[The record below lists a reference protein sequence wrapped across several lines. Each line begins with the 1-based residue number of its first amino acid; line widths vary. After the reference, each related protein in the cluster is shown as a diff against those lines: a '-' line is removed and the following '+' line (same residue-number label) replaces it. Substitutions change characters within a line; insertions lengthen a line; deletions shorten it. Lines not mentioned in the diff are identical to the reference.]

1 MSLRTWLIWI
11 ASIVAVTLST
21 RNPFYLMLVLLIVQI
36 ISNHVARTQGKG
48 VPDWWLRFGAFAVPV
63 SALINALS
71 VHFGDT
77 VLFTIP
83 GSIPLLSGIV
93 TLEALVYGALSGML
107 ITVVI
112 AVFAIFNI
120 AVPSHQL
127 VRSTPRVFQSMG
139 ITIGIALSFIP
150 QTIRHLKEVRE
161 AQSVRGHRVRGIR
174 DWLPLWLPLLIG
186 GLEQSTQL
194 SEAMVARGFGATVGR
209 TASLRTRAL
218 LTAGLA
224 IILTGWL
231 VGFIVRGTGQVGA
244 AIIVIGAAFVV
255 SALWLSG
262 RAVPH
267 TVYNP
272 QIYTAVDTLCIIAS
286 IAIAALI
293 LVTNPWLSQASLQY
307 YPYPLLTV
315 PTFDPLTGIIMLFW
329 LLPLLSGSHSDST
342 TTISLHPW

>member
-1 MSLRTWLIWI
+1 MSLRSWIIWI

-21 RNPFYLMLVLLIVQI
+21 RNPFYLLLVLLIVQI
-36 ISNHVARTQGKG
+36 IGNRVAHVQGKNA
-48 VPDWWLRFGAFAVPV
+48 PIWWLRFGAFAIPL
-63 SALINALS
+63 SAFINAIS

-77 VLFTIP
+77 VLFAIP
-83 GSIPLLSGIV
+83 GSIPLISGIV
-93 TLEALVYGALSGML
+93 TLEALAYGALSGVL

-112 AVFAIFNI
+112 AVFAVFNI

-127 VRSTPRVFQSMG
+127 VRNTPRVFQSMG

-161 AQSVRGHRVRGIR
+161 AQSVRGHRIRGIR

-194 SEAMVARGFGATVGR
+194 SEAMVARGFGATQGR

-224 IILTGWL
+224 LILAGWL
-231 VGFIVRGTGQVGA
+231 IGFLIRGSDLVGVV
-244 AIIVIGAAFVV
+244 IIVAGAVFVIY
-255 SALWLSG
+255 ALWRSG

-267 TVYNP
+267 T
-272 QIYTAVDTLCIIAS
+272 IYIAQVNTVVDSLSNIAS
-286 IAIAALI
+286 IAIAALMLI
-293 LVTNPWLSQASLQY
+293 PNPLFSQASLQY
-307 YPYPLLTV
+307 YPYPTLTPPV
-315 PTFDPLTGIIMLFW
+315 FDPLSGIIMLFW
-329 LLPLLSGSHSDST
+329 LLPLLTTQRAGST
-342 TTISLHPW
+342 A